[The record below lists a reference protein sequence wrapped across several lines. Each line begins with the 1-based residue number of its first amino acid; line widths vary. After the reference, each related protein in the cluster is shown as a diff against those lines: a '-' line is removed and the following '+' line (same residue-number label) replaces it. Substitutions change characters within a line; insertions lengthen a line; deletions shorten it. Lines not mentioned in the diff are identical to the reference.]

1 MEIWKRHNQELERDI
16 AECQKLA
23 ETFFEGEM
31 AGTYKREVYAPLDFA
46 KIETAQPAIPCFL
59 RIATSVENNSQAGS
73 IEMVEYFSNGESA
86 VRSAYAANDKG
97 DFHSQTSQ
105 FALPVS
111 PKLAW
116 PTVFFAPQIMSCLE
130 GLKNPNSDPEI
141 EPSELLDEL
150 IDIPDSEN
158 HIVQK
163 NIEDI
168 EADGFSLSMSYTKHA
183 MPAELA
189 TVIRKGEPFCERYS
203 FKIVRNGK
211 INNDIYFSFGADGR
225 LKEFK
230 DTKNRNPNK
239 TVADLAAFSRMVL
252 N

>member
-1 MEIWKRHNQELERDI
+1 MEVWKRHNQELQRDI
-16 AECQKLA
+16 DECKKLA
-23 ETFFEGEM
+23 ETFFEGEV
-31 AGTYKREVYAPLDFA
+31 AGTYKREAYAPLDFP
-46 KIETAQPAIPCFL
+46 KIETAQPAVPCFL
-59 RIATSVENNSQAGS
+59 KIATNVENNSQAGS
-73 IEMVEYFSNGESA
+73 IEMIQCFSNGEVA
-86 VRSAYAANDKG
+86 VRSAYAATDKG
-97 DFHSQTSQ
+97 DFYAETSQ
-105 FALPVS
+105 LALPVAS
-111 PKLAW
+111 KLSW

-150 IDIPDSEN
+150 INIPDSEN

-163 NIEDI
+163 SIEDI
-168 EADGFSLSMSYTKHA
+168 EIDGFSLSMSYTKHA

-203 FKIVRNGK
+203 FKIARNGK

-230 DTKNRNPNK
+230 DKKDRNPNK
-239 TVADLAAFSRMVL
+239 TIADLASFSRMVL